1 MKHRLLTGITL
12 VGLSVLLAL
21 SWTTTVLAQ
30 AGGDG
35 DGPDG
40 DELALP
46 ILLGVAVLGYVGWLA
61 FRRWSRKSS

>member
-30 AGGDG
+30 PGGNA

-40 DELALP
+40 DELALT